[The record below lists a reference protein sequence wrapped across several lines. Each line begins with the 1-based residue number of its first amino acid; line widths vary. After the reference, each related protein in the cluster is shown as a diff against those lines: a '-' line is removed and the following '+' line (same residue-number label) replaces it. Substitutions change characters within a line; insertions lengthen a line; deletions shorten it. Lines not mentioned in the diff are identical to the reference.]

1 MASTTFS
8 TLAPS
13 GGTNPA
19 TDDAVTYIREELLDL
34 AEKLTVFA
42 QFAEQVSL
50 PQHNSKTIQFS
61 RYPYLQLPQTP
72 ASEGVTG
79 SDQALSVQTV
89 TATTDQ
95 WILTV
100 TLTDLAQL
108 TIKHPLVPVV
118 NDLLGYAM
126 AQLVDR
132 EIYNVLVSGAT
143 VVFPGSVASRATL
156 SSSNILD
163 DATIMKTAATL
174 RSLGARSM
182 DGMNYIL
189 IVDPFSEADVMAQ
202 TSTFLAAHQF
212 KNVEALYN
220 SEIGRWRGYR
230 VVRSNLMPVIALL
243 SGGSAAASG
252 ADGSWGGTVDV
263 YWKITAKDNQ
273 YGFESQI
280 GAASDTGTTAVTINQ
295 HIVVTVPSTAGYT
308 YNVYVSDT
316 DATSTDANLHLF
328 QSGIAPSGVSDSIL
342 GFQATGVNPPPTPP
356 SGVNVHTAFALGRQS
371 NAMVKLSGDNMRV
384 LVTPQTPSD
393 SDPAAQRR
401 KLSFIGSFKSVILN
415 SDFLRKIE
423 TASAFG

>member
-1 MASTTFS
+1 MAATSFA
-8 TLAPS
+8 TLS
-13 GGTNPA
+13 S
-19 TDDAVTYIREELLDL
+19 DAVTYIREELLDL

-61 RYPYLQLPQTP
+61 RYPYLALPQSAAT
-72 ASEGVTG
+72 EGTTG
-79 SDQALSVQTV
+79 TDTALSVQTV

-95 WILTV
+95 WIMTV

-132 EIYNVLVSGAT
+132 EIYKVLVSGAT
-143 VVFPGSVASRATL
+143 VVFPGTVSARASLT
-156 SSSNILD
+156 SSNVLD
-163 DATIMKTAATL
+163 DATVMKVAATL

-189 IVDPFSEADVMAQ
+189 VVDPFNEADIINQ
-202 TSTFLAAHQF
+202 TSSFLAAHQF
-212 KNVEALYN
+212 KAVEALYN
-220 SEIGRWRGYR
+220 SEVGRWRGFR
-230 VVRSNLMPVIALL
+230 VVRSNLIPVISLL
-243 SGGSAAASG
+243 AGGSAAASG
-252 ADGSWGGTVDV
+252 SDGSWGGTVDV
-263 YWKITAKDNQ
+263 YWKITATDNQ
-273 YGFESQI
+273 FGFESAI
-280 GAASDTGTTAVTINQ
+280 GAASNTGTSAVTINQ
-295 HIVVTVPSTAGYT
+295 HIVFTVPSTAGYT

-316 DATSTDANLHLF
+316 TATSTDANLHLVE
-328 QSGIAPSGVSDSIL
+328 SGIAPSGTSASVL
-342 GFQATGVNPPPTPP
+342 GFPATTAGNTPPATPP
-356 SGVNVHTAFALGRQS
+356 SGVNVHTAFALGKQS

-384 LVTPQTPSD
+384 LVTPQAPSD

-401 KLSFIGSFKSVILN
+401 KLSFKGSFKSVILN
-415 SDFLRKIE
+415 GDFLRRIE

>member
-8 TLAPS
+8 TLSA
-13 GGTNPA
+13 
-19 TDDAVTYIREELLDL
+19 DAVTYIREELLDL

-42 QFAEQVSL
+42 QFAEQVQL

-61 RYPYLQLPQTP
+61 RYPYLALPQTP
-72 ASEGVTG
+72 ASDGVTG
-79 SDQALSVQTV
+79 SDTALSVQVV

-132 EIYNVLVSGAT
+132 EIYKVLVSGAT
-143 VVFPGSVASRATL
+143 VVFPSSVASRAAL
-156 SSSNILD
+156 GSSNILD
-163 DATIMKTAATL
+163 DATIMKTASTL
-174 RSLGARSM
+174 RSLGARSA
-182 DGMNYIL
+182 DGMSYIL
-189 IVDPFSEADVMAQ
+189 VVDPFQEADVVNQ

-212 KNVEALYN
+212 KSVEALYN

-230 VVRSNLMPVIALL
+230 VVRRNLIPVISLIAN
-243 SGGSAAASG
+243 SAWSMAASG
-252 ADGSWGGTVDV
+252 SDGTWGGTVDV
-263 YWKITAKDNQ
+263 YVKVTGVDNQ
-273 YGFESQI
+273 FGFESQI
-280 GAASDTGTTAVTINQ
+280 GNAVKQASVTTAQ
-295 HIVVTVPSTAGYT
+295 HIVVTVPSTTGYT

-316 DATSTDANLHLF
+316 NNTATDANLRQF
-328 QSGIAPSGVSDSIL
+328 QTGIAPSGTSNSVL
-342 GFQATGVNPPPTPP
+342 GFPAASGTTPPASPP
-356 SGVNVHTAFALGRQS
+356 SGVNVHTAFALGRQAF
-371 NAMVKLSGDNMRV
+371 AMVKLSGDNMRV
-384 LVTPQTPSD
+384 LVTPQSPSD

-401 KLSFIGSFKSVILN
+401 KLSFKGSFKTVILN

-423 TASAFG
+423 TSSAFG